1 VGPKHIK
8 AARDAIK
15 KRSASE
21 RCCGMCWAPVLLS
34 NCCRVFVLLV
44 FLVLIAAGCYGILEL
59 RVFIDQMNFVSKES
73 DVYDWFTAQ
82 E

>member
-1 VGPKHIK
+1 
-8 AARDAIK
+8 
-15 KRSASE
+15 
-21 RCCGMCWAPVLLS
+21 MLLI
-34 NCCRVFVLLV
+34 

-73 DVYDWFTAQ
+73 DVYDWFIAQ

>member
-1 VGPKHIK
+1 
-8 AARDAIK
+8 
-15 KRSASE
+15 
-21 RCCGMCWAPVLLS
+21 M
-34 NCCRVFVLLV
+34 LLV

-82 E
+82 EQ